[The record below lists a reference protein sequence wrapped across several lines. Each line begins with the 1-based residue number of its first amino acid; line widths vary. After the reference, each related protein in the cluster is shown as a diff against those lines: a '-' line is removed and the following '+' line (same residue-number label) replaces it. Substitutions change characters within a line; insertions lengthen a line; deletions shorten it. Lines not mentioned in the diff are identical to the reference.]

1 MPNIQESKEHTKAS
15 PAYKKAMRIA
25 NSARPQHDGVDTRCK
40 LNSKAAHMLRKH
52 NDKFSQQAAVNLFM
66 ENYEMQCKLR
76 GSNSP
81 RAIAAYVWAIK
92 TEENYM
98 KANIRHKEKAKKA
111 RLEQKNRDEKKKMD
125 KNVIKKD

>member
-1 MPNIQESKEHTKAS
+1 MSNVQESKEHSKAT

-25 NSARPQHDGVDTRCK
+25 NSARPQHDGIDTRCK

-81 RAIAAYVWAIK
+81 RAIAFYVWAIK
-92 TEENYM
+92 TEESYI
-98 KANIRHKEKAKKA
+98 KANMRHKVNAKKE
-111 RLEQKNRDEKKKMD
+111 RLAQKKRDEKNNME
-125 KNVIKKD
+125 KNVIKKQ